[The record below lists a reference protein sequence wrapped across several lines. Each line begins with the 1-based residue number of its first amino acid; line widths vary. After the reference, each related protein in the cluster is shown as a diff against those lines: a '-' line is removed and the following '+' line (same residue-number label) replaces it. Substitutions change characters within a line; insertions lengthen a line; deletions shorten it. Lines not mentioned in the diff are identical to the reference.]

1 MLKRTLW
8 GALYAAALIGFF
20 GFSALG
26 AYVLGIF
33 LMLLINELANLKQ
46 VESKFPLLLFG
57 GGLLTTGVFIEWGG
71 AKELIVAALLY
82 LLLCAFTLLRAVQ
95 PAREIT
101 KSFFI
106 IAYVFLPLLYCIQ
119 ITTVFPRLIL
129 FIFILIWSSD
139 SFAYVVGRFFG
150 KRPLAPILSPKKTIE
165 GFLGGIIGTIS
176 VAIIANYYWNLL
188 PLHIGISLALGV
200 SIAAPLGDLLASA
213 IKREADVKDSG
224 VFLPGHG
231 GALDRLDSFITA
243 APLAIIIYQ
252 YLS

>member
-1 MLKRTLW
+1 M
-8 GALYAAALIGFF
+8 
-20 GFSALG
+20 
-26 AYVLGIF
+26 
-33 LMLLINELANLKQ
+33 
-46 VESKFPLLLFG
+46 
-57 GGLLTTGVFIEWGG
+57 
-71 AKELIVAALLY
+71 
-82 LLLCAFTLLRAVQ
+82 
-95 PAREIT
+95 
-101 KSFFI
+101 
-106 IAYVFLPLLYCIQ
+106 
-119 ITTVFPRLIL
+119 
-129 FIFILIWSSD
+129 
-139 SFAYVVGRFFG
+139 GRFFG

-165 GFLGGIIGTIS
+165 GFVGGILGTIS

-188 PLHIGISLALGV
+188 PLHIGVSLALGV

>member
-8 GALYAAALIGFF
+8 GALYAAALIGLF

-26 AYVLGIF
+26 PYVLGIF

-46 VESKFPLLLFG
+46 VESKFPLLLFA
-57 GGLLTTGVFIEWGG
+57 GGLLTTGVFIGWGE
-71 AKELIVAALLY
+71 AKELIIAVLLY

-106 IAYVFLPLLYCIQ
+106 IAYVFLPILYCIQ
-119 ITTVFPRLIL
+119 IATVFPRLIL

-139 SFAYVVGRFFG
+139 SFAFVVGRFFG

-165 GFLGGIIGTIS
+165 GFIGGILGTIS

-188 PLHIGISLALGV
+188 PLHLGVSLALGV

>member
-8 GALYAAALIGFF
+8 GAVYATALIGIF
-20 GFSALG
+20 GFSTLG
-26 AYVLGIF
+26 PYVLGIF

-57 GGLLTTGVFIEWGG
+57 GGLLTTGVFIGWGG
-71 AKELIVAALLY
+71 AKELIVAAILY
-82 LLLCAFTLLRAVQ
+82 LLLSAFTLLRAVQ

-119 ITTVFPRLIL
+119 ITTVFPKLIL

-188 PLHIGISLALGV
+188 PLHIGVSLALGV

>member
-8 GALYAAALIGFF
+8 GVLYAAALIGFF

-26 AYVLGIF
+26 PYVLGIF

-46 VESKFPLLLFG
+46 VESKFPLLLFA
-57 GGLLTTGVFIEWGG
+57 GGLLTTGVFIGWGE
-71 AKELIVAALLY
+71 AKELIIAVLLY

-106 IAYVFLPLLYCIQ
+106 IAYVFLPILYCIQ
-119 ITTVFPRLIL
+119 IATVFPRLIL

-150 KRPLAPILSPKKTIE
+150 KRPLAPILSPKKTLE
-165 GFLGGIIGTIS
+165 GFIGGILGTIS
-176 VAIIANYYWNLL
+176 VAIITNYYWNLL
-188 PLHIGISLALGV
+188 PLHIGVSLALGV

>member
-8 GALYAAALIGFF
+8 GVLYAAALIGFF

-26 AYVLGIF
+26 PYVLGIF

-46 VESKFPLLLFG
+46 VESKFPLLLFA
-57 GGLLTTGVFIEWGG
+57 GGLLTTGVFNGWGG
-71 AKELIVAALLY
+71 AKELIIAVLLY

-106 IAYVFLPLLYCIQ
+106 IAYVFLPILYCIQ
-119 ITTVFPRLIL
+119 IATVFPRLIL

-150 KRPLAPILSPKKTIE
+150 KRPLAPILSPKKTLE
-165 GFLGGIIGTIS
+165 GFIGGILGTIS
-176 VAIIANYYWNLL
+176 VAIITNYYWNLL
-188 PLHIGISLALGV
+188 PLHIGVSLALGV

>member
-8 GALYAAALIGFF
+8 GAVYAAALIGIF
-20 GFSALG
+20 GFSTLG
-26 AYVLGIF
+26 PYVLGIF
-33 LMLLINELANLKQ
+33 LMLLINELGNLKQ

-57 GGLLTTGVFIEWGG
+57 GIILSTGVFIGWGG

-82 LLLCAFTLLRAVQ
+82 LLLCAFTLLRAKQ
-95 PAREIT
+95 PAKEIT
-101 KSFFI
+101 KNFFI

-119 ITTVFPRLIL
+119 RSTLFPKLIL

-139 SFAYVVGRFFG
+139 SFAYIVGRFFG

-165 GFLGGIIGTIS
+165 GFLGGILGTIS
-176 VAIIANYYWNLL
+176 VAIIASYYWNLL
-188 PLHIGISLALGV
+188 PLHIGVSLALSV

-213 IKREADVKDSG
+213 IKREANVKDSG

-252 YLS
+252 FLS

>member
-1 MLKRTLW
+1 MLKRSLW
-8 GALYAAALIGFF
+8 GVLYAAALIGFF
-20 GFSALG
+20 GFSVLG
-26 AYVLGIF
+26 PYVLGIF

-46 VESKFPLLLFG
+46 VESKFPLLLFA
-57 GGLLTTGVFIEWGG
+57 GGLLTTGVFIGWGE
-71 AKELIVAALLY
+71 AKELIIAVLLY

-106 IAYVFLPLLYCIQ
+106 IAYVFLPILYCIQ
-119 ITTVFPRLIL
+119 IATVFPRLIL

-165 GFLGGIIGTIS
+165 GFIGGILGTIS

-188 PLHIGISLALGV
+188 PLHIGVSLALGV

>member
-8 GALYAAALIGFF
+8 GAVYAAVLIGFL
-20 GFSALG
+20 GFSHLG
-26 AYVLGIF
+26 SHLLGVF
-33 LMLLINELANLKQ
+33 LLLLINELANLQ
-46 VESKFPLLLFG
+46 RVQSKFPLLIFG
-57 GGLLTTGVFIEWGG
+57 GIFILLGMLTGWGG
-71 AKELIVAALLY
+71 SRELIATALLY
-82 LLLCAFTLLRAVQ
+82 LILTSFTLLRAKS

-106 IAYVFLPLLYCIQ
+106 ISYIFLPLLFSIQ
-119 ITTVFPRLIL
+119 MTEEFPELIL

-139 SFAYVVGRFFG
+139 SFAYVVGRRFG
-150 KRPLAPILSPKKTIE
+150 KRPLAPTLSPKKTLE
-165 GFLGGIIGTIS
+165 GFLGGIVGTIS
-176 VAIIANYYWNLL
+176 VAIIANYSWNLL
-188 PLHIGISLALGV
+188 PLHIGISIALGV
-200 SIAAPLGDLLASA
+200 SIAAPLGDLLASS

-231 GALDRLDSFITA
+231 GALDRLDIFITA

>member
-26 AYVLGIF
+26 PYVLGIF

-46 VESKFPLLLFG
+46 VESKFPLLLFA
-57 GGLLTTGVFIEWGG
+57 GGLLTTGVFIGWGE
-71 AKELIVAALLY
+71 AKELIIAVLLY

-106 IAYVFLPLLYCIQ
+106 IAYVFLPILYCIQ
-119 ITTVFPRLIL
+119 IATVFPRLIL

-150 KRPLAPILSPKKTIE
+150 KRPLAPILSPKK
-165 GFLGGIIGTIS
+165 
-176 VAIIANYYWNLL
+176 NN
-188 PLHIGISLALGV
+188 
-200 SIAAPLGDLLASA
+200 
-213 IKREADVKDSG
+213 
-224 VFLPGHG
+224 
-231 GALDRLDSFITA
+231 
-243 APLAIIIYQ
+243 
-252 YLS
+252 

>member
-1 MLKRTLW
+1 
-8 GALYAAALIGFF
+8 
-20 GFSALG
+20 
-26 AYVLGIF
+26 
-33 LMLLINELANLKQ
+33 MLLINELANLKQ
-46 VESKFPLLLFG
+46 VESKFPLLLFA
-57 GGLLTTGVFIEWGG
+57 GGLLTTGVFIGWGE
-71 AKELIVAALLY
+71 AKELIIAVLLY

-106 IAYVFLPLLYCIQ
+106 IAYVFLPILYCIQ
-119 ITTVFPRLIL
+119 IATVFPRLIL

-139 SFAYVVGRFFG
+139 SFAFVVGRFFG
-150 KRPLAPILSPKKTIE
+150 KRPLAPILSHKKTIE
-165 GFLGGIIGTIS
+165 GFIGGIIGTIS

-188 PLHIGISLALGV
+188 PLHIGVSLALGV

>member
-8 GALYAAALIGFF
+8 GVLYAAALIGFF
-20 GFSALG
+20 GFSVLG
-26 AYVLGIF
+26 PYVLGIF

-46 VESKFPLLLFG
+46 VESKFPLLLFA
-57 GGLLTTGVFIEWGG
+57 GGLLTTGVFIGWGE
-71 AKELIVAALLY
+71 AKELIIAVLLY

-106 IAYVFLPLLYCIQ
+106 IAYVFLPILYCIQ
-119 ITTVFPRLIL
+119 IATVFPRLIL

-165 GFLGGIIGTIS
+165 GFIGGILGTIS

-188 PLHIGISLALGV
+188 PLHIGVSLALGV

>member
-8 GALYAAALIGFF
+8 GAVYAAALIGIF
-20 GFSALG
+20 GFSTLG
-26 AYVLGIF
+26 PYVLGIF
-33 LMLLINELANLKQ
+33 LMLLINELGNLKQ

-57 GGLLTTGVFIEWGG
+57 GIILSTGVFIGWGG
-71 AKELIVAALLY
+71 AKELIVAAFLY
-82 LLLCAFTLLRAVQ
+82 LLLCAFTLLRAKQ
-95 PAREIT
+95 PAKEIT
-101 KSFFI
+101 KNFFI

-119 ITTVFPRLIL
+119 RSTLFPKLIL

-139 SFAYVVGRFFG
+139 SFAYIVGRFFG

-165 GFLGGIIGTIS
+165 GFLGGILGTIS
-176 VAIIANYYWNLL
+176 VAIIASYYWNLL
-188 PLHIGISLALGV
+188 PLHIGVSLALSV

-213 IKREADVKDSG
+213 IKREANVKDSG

-252 YLS
+252 FLS

>member
-8 GALYAAALIGFF
+8 GALYAAELIGFF

-26 AYVLGIF
+26 PYVLGIF

-46 VESKFPLLLFG
+46 VESKFPLLLFA
-57 GGLLTTGVFIEWGG
+57 GGLLTTGVFIGWGG
-71 AKELIVAALLY
+71 AKELIIAVLLY

-106 IAYVFLPLLYCIQ
+106 IAYVFLPILYCIQ
-119 ITTVFPRLIL
+119 IATVFPRLIL

-165 GFLGGIIGTIS
+165 GFIGGILGTIS

-188 PLHIGISLALGV
+188 PLHMGVSLALGV